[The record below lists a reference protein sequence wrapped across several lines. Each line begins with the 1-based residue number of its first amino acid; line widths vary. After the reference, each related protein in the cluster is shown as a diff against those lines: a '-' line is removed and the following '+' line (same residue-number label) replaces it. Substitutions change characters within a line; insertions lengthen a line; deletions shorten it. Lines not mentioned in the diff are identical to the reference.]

1 MEENKIIKANFNL
14 MQSVVDKLDE
24 ISIQINKKNEVNVEK
39 SELDFKDFFLQY
51 EALVRKSH
59 KNILASQQHNL
70 EILFKR
76 ISKIKSVD
84 SKVVNSTKNY
94 MLIGKDSP
102 VKFKT
107 FLFAISVLLISWWG
121 LKYIPNFILKN
132 EELKETVENYS
143 IYYNYQFL
151 KDLKSGD
158 EKSVKKNQSIMSK
171 IKTSNTDFFKE
182 YNDLVNEYNS
192 EK

>member
-14 MQSVVDKLDE
+14 MQSVVDKLYE

-70 EILFKR
+70 EIQFKR

-107 FLFAISVLLISWWG
+107 FLFAISALLISWWG

-182 YNDLVNEYNS
+182 DNDLVNEYNS